1 MTLGNILR
9 ERDDQYVANRDQSGT
24 WRILDTWHD
33 DLKNIGPDDEIPDK
47 TDAVVI
53 LSEGAFISLM
63 KEAGRS
69 GLLDNASGSL
79 ESNMGAPE
87 EFNDMTEQYNE
98 AVAKIH
104 TLERVITDQKEQ
116 LSDNKISY
124 SEHSHIKEKAMDTVL
139 KLAGMDTLVS
149 QRFNDLG
156 KE

>member
-9 ERDDQYVANRDQSGT
+9 ERDEQYISNRDASGT
-24 WRILDTWHD
+24 GRILDTWHEE
-33 DLKNIGPDDEIPDK
+33 LKII
-47 TDAVVI
+47 
-53 LSEGAFISLM
+53 SEGAFISLM

-69 GLLDNASGSL
+69 GILDNVSNGGAS
-79 ESNMGAPE
+79 E
-87 EFNDMTEQYNE
+87 EFDDMSAEYNQ

-104 TLERVITDQKEQ
+104 TLEKTITEQKEQ
-116 LSDNKISY
+116 LADTRTSY

-156 KE
+156 RD

>member
-9 ERDDQYVANRDQSGT
+9 ERDEQYIANRDESGT

-33 DLKNIGPDDEIPDK
+33 DLKSIGPDDEIPDK
-47 TDAVVI
+47 TEAVTI
-53 LSEGAFISLM
+53 ISEGAFISLM

-69 GLLDNASGSL
+69 GILDNASNG
-79 ESNMGAPE
+79 GALE
-87 EFNDMTEQYNE
+87 EFDDMSEQYNQ
-98 AVAKIH
+98 AVEKIH

-116 LSDNKISY
+116 LADTRTTY
-124 SEHSHIKEKAMDTVL
+124 SEHSHIKEKAMETVL

-156 KE
+156 KD

>member
-9 ERDDQYVANRDQSGT
+9 ERDEQYIANRDESGT

-33 DLKNIGPDDEIPDK
+33 DLKSIGPEDEIPDK
-47 TDAVVI
+47 TEAVTI

-69 GLLDNASGSL
+69 GILDNVSTTESDSEFEDLVLKYEEARERIMNL
-79 ESNMGAPE
+79 ERKI
-87 EFNDMTEQYNE
+87 TEQ
-98 AVAKIH
+98 
-104 TLERVITDQKEQ
+104 KENLANTQ
-116 LSDNKISY
+116 IY

-156 KE
+156 KD

>member
-9 ERDDQYVANRDQSGT
+9 ERDEQYIANRDPSGT
-24 WRILDTWHD
+24 WRILDTWHS
-33 DLKNIGPDDEIPDK
+33 DLKSIGPDEEIPDG
-47 TDAVVI
+47 TEAVTL

-69 GLLDNASGSL
+69 GILDNVSNGGAS
-79 ESNMGAPE
+79 E
-87 EFNDMTEQYNE
+87 EFDDMSAEYNQ

-104 TLERVITDQKEQ
+104 TLEKTITEQKEQ
-116 LSDNKISY
+116 LADTRTSY

-156 KE
+156 KD

>member
-9 ERDDQYVANRDQSGT
+9 GRDEQYIANRDESGT

-33 DLKNIGPDDEIPDK
+33 DLKSIGPDDEIPDK
-47 TDAVVI
+47 TDAVTI

-69 GLLDNASGSL
+69 GILDNASNGGDL
-79 ESNMGAPE
+79 E
-87 EFNDMTEQYNE
+87 EFDDMTEQYNQ
-98 AVAKIH
+98 AVEKIH
-104 TLERVITDQKEQ
+104 TLESVITDQKEQ
-116 LSDNKISY
+116 LADTRTTY
-124 SEHSHIKEKAMDTVL
+124 SEHSHIKEKAMETVL

-156 KE
+156 KD

>member
-9 ERDDQYVANRDQSGT
+9 ERDEQYIANRDPSGT
-24 WRILDTWHD
+24 WRILDTWHS
-33 DLKNIGPDDEIPDK
+33 DLKSIGPDEEIPDG
-47 TDAVVI
+47 TEAVTL

-69 GLLDNASGSL
+69 GILDNV
-79 ESNMGAPE
+79 SNGGVLE
-87 EFNDMTEQYNE
+87 EFDDMTEQYNQ
-98 AVAKIH
+98 AVEKIH
-104 TLERVITDQKEQ
+104 TLESVITDQKEQ
-116 LSDNKISY
+116 LANTRTTY

-156 KE
+156 KD